1 VPVICYRAAEMRV
14 PLPRSRRRT
23 AALALAVAALP
34 ARAVAQRADV
44 EADAAINLGYSQQTQ
59 TVFVPDQN
67 APRPSD
73 TPSSTTRRLFMEI
86 RPAILFQTGSP
97 RLTWRAGYLFAG
109 TLSIVG
115 DSLSA
120 ASNQATGSL
129 TAEVSKFS
137 FLTLSAVLSQGGTAF
152 QLTSRSADSGS
163 AELRAPGSP
172 DTVGA
177 TAAESMITELARQF
191 TMQQTLVAST
201 SAPQDNF
208 SARNSAVAGS
218 LAIERI
224 FERDAIGAELHASV
238 AWLIPLQLGMTE
250 YKSYTSSALAH
261 WNHDF
266 STSWNGMVRAG
277 VEQVFIDTGS
287 QPLAFLPTGALAVRY
302 TPQADV
308 GGGLDFTHGTA
319 TNLQVGSVSLTDR
332 IGVHGAI
339 AIDSRKARGVA
350 FSASVLHNEPL
361 GQVSALVAAGTGNA
375 VQLDV
380 GFTTQLAKNV
390 LGNARYS
397 FAYQFGQGGGL
408 PDSLAHILFL
418 GVTGVIRNT
427 ERPLSPL
434 PIRGQRVDGTDGFQV
449 VEEPAEPSPGSSG
462 SGDSSK
468 P

>member
-1 VPVICYRAAEMRV
+1 MGVS
-14 PLPRSRRRT
+14 LPRSRGR
-23 AALALAVAALP
+23 AAAIVIALAALP
-34 ARAVAQRADV
+34 ARAAAQRADV
-44 EADAAINLGYSQQTQ
+44 EADASLNLGYNQQTQ
-59 TVFVPDQN
+59 TVFVPDPG
-67 APRPSD
+67 APMPSD
-73 TPSSTTRRLFMEI
+73 TPSSTTQRLFMEI
-86 RPAILFQTGSP
+86 RPGIQVQTGSP
-97 RLTWRAGYLFAG
+97 RLTWRAGYIFAG

-129 TAEVSKFS
+129 TAEISQFS
-137 FLTLSAVLSQGGTAF
+137 FLTLAAVLSQGGTAF

-177 TAAESMITELARQF
+177 TVAESMISELARQVA
-191 TMQQTLVAST
+191 MQQTLVASA
-201 SAPQDNF
+201 SAPQDDF
-208 SARNSAVAGS
+208 AARNSALAGS
-218 LAIERI
+218 LAIERTL
-224 FERDAIGAELHASV
+224 ERNAIGGELHASV
-238 AWLIPLQLGMTE
+238 SWLRPLQLGMKE
-250 YKSYTSSALAH
+250 YKSYTSALLAH

-266 STSWNGMVRAG
+266 SPSWNGMVSAG
-277 VEQVFIDTGS
+277 VEQVFTDTGS
-287 QPLAFLPTGALAVRY
+287 EPLAFLPAGALSLRY
-302 TPQADV
+302 TPKPDI

-339 AIDSRKARGVA
+339 AIDARKSRGLA
-350 FSASVLHNEPL
+350 FSASLLHNEPL

-375 VQLDV
+375 AQLDA

-390 LGNARYS
+390 LGNVRYS

-408 PDSLAHILFL
+408 PDSLAHIFFI
-418 GVTGVIRNT
+418 GVTGVLRNT

-434 PIRGQRVDGTDGFQV
+434 PVHGQRVDGSDGSFPV
-449 VEEPAEPSPGSSG
+449 VEEAPEPSPGSPGTGDG
-462 SGDSSK
+462 SR